1 MSHSKPRKQCKY
13 CPWKVSTDPHDI
25 PNGYCPTKHAAL
37 KNTVA
42 EPSALNFGGN
52 LRMMACHESDVGSEE
67 PCIGWLENQLGVGN
81 NIALRLKMMMEP
93 SLGHFEIDGEQH
105 PTLEDTLP
113 G

>member
-1 MSHSKPRKQCKY
+1 MTLRKQCKY

-42 EPSALNFGGN
+42 EPGKVTSGGI
-52 LRMMACHESDVGSEE
+52 LRMMACHESEVGSEKT
-67 PCIGWLENQLGVGN
+67 CIGWLDNQLGIGN
-81 NIALRLKMMMEP
+81 NITLRLKLRVDP
-93 SLGHFEIDGEQH
+93 SLGDYEIDGDQH
-105 PTLEDTLP
+105 RTLEDTLP